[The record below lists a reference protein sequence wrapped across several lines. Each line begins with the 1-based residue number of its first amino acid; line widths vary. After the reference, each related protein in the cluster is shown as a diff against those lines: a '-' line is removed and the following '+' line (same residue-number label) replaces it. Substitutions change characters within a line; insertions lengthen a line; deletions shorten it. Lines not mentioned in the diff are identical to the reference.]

1 MRVELEPTCPYCDE
15 VLEPFETID
24 IEMDENSIRALT
36 LGECP
41 ICKKEFKYFEY
52 YIYSDFEML
61 GEND

>member
-1 MRVELEPTCPYCDE
+1 MRVEPTCPYCNE

-24 IEMDENSIRALT
+24 IEMYEDSMTALT

-41 ICKKEFKYFEY
+41 TCKKEFKYFEK

>member
-1 MRVELEPTCPYCDE
+1 MRVEPTCPYCDE

-24 IEMDENSIRALT
+24 IEMYGDSMTALT

-41 ICKKEFKYFEY
+41 TCKKEFKYLET